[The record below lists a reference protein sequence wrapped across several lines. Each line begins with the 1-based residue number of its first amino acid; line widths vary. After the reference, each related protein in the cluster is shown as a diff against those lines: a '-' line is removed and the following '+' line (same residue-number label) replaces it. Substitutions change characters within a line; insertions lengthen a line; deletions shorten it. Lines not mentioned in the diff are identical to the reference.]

1 MRIGFFGGV
10 REIGG
15 NVILIEDKSAGIVLD
30 FGRKFKSNNTFFNS
44 TISGR
49 IPEGM
54 GDYIEMGEFPPF
66 KKFYSAIGGNYKTL
80 DVDINAVF
88 FSHAHLDH
96 IGNINLI
103 NDSIPKYMSM
113 DSYSVLKFFVQY
125 GDIERMPLNINI
137 IEDPVKFSSFEI
149 RPFFVDHDVTGAV
162 SYIIETPKGIVVY
175 TGDIYFKGS
184 QKERSYEFVEYVRNL
199 KPYILITEGTRIG
212 WGGISSL
219 TEDEIQQEVKECEKI
234 FRGLII
240 GNLYEPHLTRIMSFY
255 KIATDLKRKFVIS
268 ENYAFALSAIAD
280 GGNLVAQE
288 IIGSD
293 NTFIYSPKN
302 IREKWEESYKGK
314 FITPED
320 IRRDQD
326 NIILLL
332 SFRNIPE
339 LIDIKPGKNAI
350 YIQSGGEPITSIDAE
365 NAKILENWISHFKLP
380 FFRIHS
386 PGHASEVE
394 ILEMAKEINPQI
406 LLPIHTQIPER
417 FEAIS
422 SSVKVLERG
431 VLTDF

>member
-10 REIGG
+10 KEIGG
-15 NVILIEDKSAGIVLD
+15 NIILIEDKSEGIVLD
-30 FGRKFKSNNTFFNS
+30 FGRRFKSNNTFFNS

-49 IPEGM
+49 APEGM
-54 GDYIEMGEFPPF
+54 GDYINMGEFPPF
-66 KKFYSAIGGNYKTL
+66 KKFYSAIGENYRTL
-80 DVDINAVF
+80 DVDINGVF

-103 NDSIPKYMSM
+103 NDSIPKYMST

-125 GDIERMPLNINI
+125 GDIERMPLNVKI
-137 IEDPVKFSSFEI
+137 IDDPVKFGSFEI

-175 TGDIYFKGS
+175 TGDIYFKGA
-184 QKERSYEFVEYVRNL
+184 QKERSYEFVKYIKSL

-219 TEDEIQQEVKECEKI
+219 TEDEIQQEVKECERI

-255 KIATDLKRKFVIS
+255 KIARDLKRKFVVS

-280 GGNLVAQE
+280 GGNLIAQE

-293 NTFIYSPKN
+293 NTFIYSSKN
-302 IREKWEESYKGK
+302 SLETWEESYKGK

-320 IRRDQD
+320 VRRDQD

-339 LIDIKPGKNAI
+339 MIDIKPGKNAI

-365 NAKILENWISHFKLP
+365 NAKILENWVSHFKMP
-380 FFRIHS
+380 YFKIHS

-394 ILEMAKEINPQI
+394 ILKMAKEINPQI

-417 FEAIS
+417 FETVS
-422 SSVKVLERG
+422 SNVSILERG
-431 VLTDF
+431 VMTDF